1 GSGDKIV
8 VDAAESDRGEA
19 IFVVDQINKLAD
31 EGYDWGDIAVFYRT
45 NAQSRIIEDVLM
57 RDAIPYRVV
66 GGTKFYERAE
76 IKDAIAYLRAVSN
89 PDDTVSIRRVLNVPR
104 RGIGAKAEGAIAAHA
119 SANGISFG
127 AALE

>member
-1 GSGDKIV
+1 ILLEQNYRSTQNILSAANAVIAQNSGRRPKKLWTDLGSGDKIV

-66 GGTKFYERAE
+66 G
-76 IKDAIAYLRAVSN
+76 LS
-89 PDDTVSIRRVLNVPR
+89 L
-104 RGIGAKAEGAIAAHA
+104 
-119 SANGISFG
+119 
-127 AALE
+127 